1 MTDYDIPE
9 NTAELFANGERS
21 YHIKD
26 RDEAGC
32 NIFAMNLFLEC
43 VGVPSEMIQCH
54 DGTQVTLF
62 DGKTRLV
69 IYSGGLGDSHLH
81 GYDVTI
87 LEANAVIVFTSE
99 E

>member
-1 MTDYDIPE
+1 MSDWDIPE
-9 NTAELFANGERS
+9 DVAELFANGERS

-26 RDEAGC
+26 EDQVGD

-43 VGVPSEMIQCH
+43 VGVPSEMIKHH

-62 DGKTRLV
+62 DGKTHLV
-69 IYSGGLGDSHLH
+69 IDSGGLGDFHLH

-87 LEANAVIVFTSE
+87 LKTGGVQ
-99 E
+99 